1 MKEPVKITKK
11 IVGYKVVTEE
21 GVTKIP
27 DEQGVTYINP
37 TDTLVAQLEE
47 LAELETA
54 KDIAFKTAEAI
65 NLVIKPALKRPLRLD
80 NEWRLKPPYA
90 NHALYVRLN
99 AITHEGKKYPYE
111 IFFNTKEVKDIKW
124 LNALTVT
131 ISTAFR
137 TAIETGTS
145 LQPLIDN
152 FKESCD
158 TESPYLSRVPEK
170 PKFVNGLVAEI
181 GLVIEEFNRE
191 CLAWNY
197 ENYKF
202 QGETAK
208 GAYEALREL
217 DKEAFEMSHEIP
229 ATEEEKQAA
238 VHIKS
243 TFNTKDIDWE
253 DVGKL
258 SSGVLTIRVSE
269 DSKSSEEDMCYVE
282 PEPEG
287 FPPNATICT
296 TCGIKAVVILDGCK
310 TCLDCGD
317 SKCG

>member
-1 MKEPVKITKK
+1 METNEPVKITKK
-11 IVGYKVVTEE
+11 ITGYKVVTPEE
-21 GVTKIP
+21 AEKAFVELLDTTVT
-27 DEQGVTYINP
+27 DEANKPLDNNLLERVGA
-37 TDTLVAQLEE
+37 LVVKAGL
-47 LAELETA
+47 
-54 KDIAFKTAEAI
+54 I
-65 NLVIKPALKRPLRLD
+65 RPLRLD

-111 IFFNTKEVKDIKW
+111 IFFNTKDVKDIKW

-170 PKFVNGLVAEI
+170 PKFVNGLVAEL
-181 GLVIEEFNRE
+181 GLVIEFFNKE

-197 ENYKF
+197 SES
-202 QGETAK
+202 
-208 GAYEALREL
+208 
-217 DKEAFEMSHEIP
+217 SHARP
-229 ATEEEKQAA
+229 ATEEE
-238 VHIKS
+238 
-243 TFNTKDIDWE
+243 
-253 DVGKL
+253 L
-258 SSGVLTIRVSE
+258 
-269 DSKSSEEDMCYVE
+269 
-282 PEPEG
+282 
-287 FPPNATICT
+287 
-296 TCGIKAVVILDGCK
+296 KAVTSIVITATTEDFLLDKVNKVTNTCPNCGSQLTKQSGCDV
-310 TCLDCGD
+310 CLSCSY

>member
-11 IVGYKVVTEE
+11 IVGYKVVT
-21 GVTKIP
+21 P
-27 DEQGVTYINP
+27 DEVFLSDLRSTEDLEVAYEDLI
-37 TDTLVAQLEE
+37 TD
-47 LAELETA
+47 
-54 KDIAFKTAEAI
+54 KDSVVYLGQNE
-65 NLVIKPALKRPLRLD
+65 VISFPKKELKRPLRLD

-111 IFFNTKEVKDIKW
+111 IFFNTKDVKDIKW

-181 GLVIEEFNRE
+181 GLVIEEFNKE

-197 ENYKF
+197 SES
-202 QGETAK
+202 
-208 GAYEALREL
+208 
-217 DKEAFEMSHEIP
+217 SHERP
-229 ATEEEKQAA
+229 ATEEEAKAVTTLQDTTQFKMFMEEQEEEPAFFGFCQEVVSDTSTKEVDISISYKVITNPCPDCGSQLTKQA
-238 VHIKS
+238 
-243 TFNTKDIDWE
+243 
-253 DVGKL
+253 GC
-258 SSGVLTIRVSE
+258 
-269 DSKSSEEDMCYVE
+269 DMC
-282 PEPEG
+282 
-287 FPPNATICT
+287 
-296 TCGIKAVVILDGCK
+296 TCGY
-310 TCLDCGD
+310 

>member
-47 LAELETA
+47 LAELETT

-145 LQPLIDN
+145 LQSLIDN

-181 GLVIEEFNRE
+181 GLVIEEFNKE

-197 ENYKF
+197 SES
-202 QGETAK
+202 
-208 GAYEALREL
+208 
-217 DKEAFEMSHEIP
+217 SHERP
-229 ATEEEKQAA
+229 ATEEEAKA
-238 VHIKS
+238 VTTLQDTTQFKM
-243 TFNTKDIDWE
+243 FME
-253 DVGKL
+253 EQEEEPAFFGFCQEV
-258 SSGVLTIRVSE
+258 VSE
-269 DSKSSEEDMCYVE
+269 TSTKEVDISISYKVITNPCPDCGSQLTKQSGCDMC
-282 PEPEG
+282 
-287 FPPNATICT
+287 
-296 TCGIKAVVILDGCK
+296 TCGY
-310 TCLDCGD
+310 